1 MNHQLVGAYESGNAV
16 YLKSAPVVQME
27 SRVSYRSRAGNQINL
42 ERKDCTL
49 RDGRSRVP
57 CVDVEV
63 FMKYDGE
70 GVPDRL
76 GKFVQLYLYRIQ
88 GQYR

>member
-1 MNHQLVGAYESGNAV
+1 
-16 YLKSAPVVQME
+16 ME

-49 RDGRSRVP
+49 RDGRTRVP
-57 CVDVEV
+57 CVDVEI

-70 GVPDRL
+70 GVPDRI
-76 GKFVQLYLYRIQ
+76 GKLILQNSAIRVDTANN
-88 GQYR
+88 

>member
-1 MNHQLVGAYESGNAV
+1 M
-16 YLKSAPVVQME
+16 QME

-42 ERKDCTL
+42 ERRDCTL
-49 RDGRSRVP
+49 RDGRTRVP

-70 GVPDRL
+70 GVPDR
-76 GKFVQLYLYRIQ
+76 I
-88 GQYR
+88 GQRKKYHAIIAVATSRVACWYSNCH

>member
-1 MNHQLVGAYESGNAV
+1 M
-16 YLKSAPVVQME
+16 QME

-42 ERKDCTL
+42 ERRDCTL
-49 RDGRSRVP
+49 RDGRTRVP

-70 GVPDRL
+70 GVPDR
-76 GKFVQLYLYRIQ
+76 I
-88 GQYR
+88 GQCKKNYAIKGVASFRVACW